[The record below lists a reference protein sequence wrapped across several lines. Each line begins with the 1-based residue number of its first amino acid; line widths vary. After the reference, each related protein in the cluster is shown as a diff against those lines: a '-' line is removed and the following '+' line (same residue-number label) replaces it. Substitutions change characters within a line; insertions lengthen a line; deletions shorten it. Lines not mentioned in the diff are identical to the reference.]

1 MPTYYPLKIYQILT
15 RLLTVSL
22 SNMYSASA
30 DTGASFV
37 QRRCKN
43 TTKVWNTQI
52 ILHFFVFLLH
62 IARLV
67 HYVSPAGPQYDKE
80 RLITILRV
88 QKYYKKKKGA
98 KVLAFTP

>member
-1 MPTYYPLKIYQILT
+1 M
-15 RLLTVSL
+15 
-22 SNMYSASA
+22 
-30 DTGASFV
+30 DT
-37 QRRCKN
+37 
-43 TTKVWNTQI
+43 I
-52 ILHFFVFLLH
+52 H

>member
-22 SNMYSASA
+22 SNMCPCPL
-30 DTGASFV
+30 TRGRLSFKDAAKI
-37 QRRCKN
+37 QQKFEIHKLFC
-43 TTKVWNTQI
+43 I
-52 ILHFFVFLLH
+52 FFVFLLH

-88 QKYYKKKKGA
+88 QKYYKK
-98 KVLAFTP
+98 